1 MKKKLFLTIAM
12 ISVLILTGCQK
23 ETENSS
29 VPQGE
34 SNSVKS
40 IENDTLINNN
50 FLYPEIAVYNEN
62 GAYLPVYSG
71 IDGSYVVSYIDFE
84 SKSYIEVCSSVVCM
98 HNSTECTA
106 YISPNVGGVDLE
118 IAKDFLIVMSKG
130 NTVDSPP
137 TITGMSLNGGSAKQI
152 KKFDASDRIKAPY
165 INSEDSI
172 YFILEK
178 AVVDNGKVKLK
189 YYLTNV
195 NLISGTSEMI
205 AEVSENTFL
214 RGIVDN
220 KFLMKKIENNVHYIY
235 TIDQVGNVNKDI
247 YTYNQDEEYEFESDG
262 KIYLLDYLKSTL
274 KTINKNNEIV
284 EVSKLNFHGTPSSTF
299 IRIIDKDYI
308 VVDNT
313 TFDPK
318 INDAITKRYSI
329 SLKEENI
336 TEINLN
342 YFFDGRTRPMFVFGT
357 TSKYAFGVINYKA
370 EKLSGTDQAGNI
382 FYYDAATPIYGIF
395 EKKII

>member
-118 IAKDFLIVMSKG
+118 IAK
-130 NTVDSPP
+130 
-137 TITGMSLNGGSAKQI
+137 
-152 KKFDASDRIKAPY
+152 
-165 INSEDSI
+165 
-172 YFILEK
+172 
-178 AVVDNGKVKLK
+178 
-189 YYLTNV
+189 
-195 NLISGTSEMI
+195 
-205 AEVSENTFL
+205 
-214 RGIVDN
+214 
-220 KFLMKKIENNVHYIY
+220 
-235 TIDQVGNVNKDI
+235 
-247 YTYNQDEEYEFESDG
+247 
-262 KIYLLDYLKSTL
+262 DYLKSTL